1 MPRRVPALLSD
12 LGSDT
17 QCPTPSPSE
26 LLTARA
32 VQQLHDPQA
41 VVQQSF
47 GPHWLQA
54 SWGTQEG
61 QHCFHLG
68 ADLHTLKGRKPLGPQ
83 VPPPACE
90 EIPGELWGAG
100 WWWLSC
106 LEEGQEIPVTR
117 TPESHFSPAGAI
129 FPGRGSLDV
138 PHSSPTHRSFS
149 FPLLGAGQTGRRW
162 GHPCCSSPGPAT
174 TT

>member
-68 ADLHTLKGRKPLGPQ
+68 AHLHTLKGRKPLGPQ

-117 TPESHFSPAGAI
+117 MPESNFSPSCRCHFSWEGLPRC
-129 FPGRGSLDV
+129 PSLK
-138 PHSSPTHRSFS
+138 HNTQKLLFSSPRGRPDREEVGAS
-149 FPLLGAGQTGRRW
+149 LLF
-162 GHPCCSSPGPAT
+162 
-174 TT
+174 